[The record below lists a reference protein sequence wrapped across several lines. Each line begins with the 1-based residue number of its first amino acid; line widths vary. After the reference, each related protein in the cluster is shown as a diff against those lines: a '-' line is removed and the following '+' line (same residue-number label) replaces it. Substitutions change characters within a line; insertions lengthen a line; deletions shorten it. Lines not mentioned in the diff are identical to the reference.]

1 MLGEVS
7 RMLDFDTGPHWRDVM
22 ARSLVVVIIA
32 LVVSLVGVGVWAQMP
47 VPRPEPGPVHRL
59 TLPTDVRS
67 GEDIGVRLVGSVKP
81 DGTIQGALVVKVN
94 GQWVDVVPPVAA
106 GR

>member
-1 MLGEVS
+1 
-7 RMLDFDTGPHWRDVM
+7 M
-22 ARSLVVVIIA
+22 ARRLLIIIVA
-32 LVVSLVGVGVWAQMP
+32 LIVWNVGVGVWAQMP
-47 VPRPEPGPVHRL
+47 VPVPRPEPMPLRRL
-59 TLPTDVRS
+59 TLPADVRS

-81 DGTIQGALVVKVN
+81 DGTIQGSLVVKIN